1 MRRCVMGWASET
13 LDPLRAPTR
22 SLRREIPDQWGAF
35 AQTHRAT
42 FTTGD
47 LPLVV
52 KELMAVV
59 IAVAQQ
65 CDGCIAAHMRAAVA
79 AGATR
84 GQVAEALTVALFM
97 TGGPG
102 SIYAPRAWAAYEE
115 CAPAEAEA
123 STG

>member
-1 MRRCVMGWASET
+1 MGWAGET

-22 SLRREIPDQWGAF
+22 SLRMEVPEQWGAF

-42 FTTGD
+42 FTDGE
-47 LPLVV
+47 LSLVV
-52 KELMAVV
+52 KELMAVA

-65 CDGCIAAHMRAAVA
+65 CDGCIAAHVRAAVA

-115 CAPAEAEA
+115 YAPDEPAVTRTA
-123 STG
+123 S

>member
-1 MRRCVMGWASET
+1 MGWASET
-13 LDPLRAPTR
+13 LDPLRSPTR
-22 SLRREIPDQWGAF
+22 SLRQEVPDQWAAF

-42 FTTGD
+42 FSDGALSVAT
-47 LPLVV
+47 
-52 KELMAVV
+52 KELMAVA

-65 CDGCIAAHMRAAVA
+65 CDGCIAAHVRAAVT

-84 GQVAEALTVALFM
+84 EEVAEALTVALFM

-115 CAPAEAEA
+115 YAPEPAKAA
-123 STG
+123 RAAHTA

>member
-1 MRRCVMGWASET
+1 MGWAGET

-22 SLRREIPDQWGAF
+22 SLRMEVPEQWGAF

-42 FTTGD
+42 FTDGE
-47 LPLVV
+47 LSLVV
-52 KELMAVV
+52 KELMAVA

-65 CDGCIAAHMRAAVA
+65 CDGCIAAHIRAAVA

-84 GQVAEALTVALFM
+84 AQVAEALTVALFM
-97 TGGPG
+97 AGGPG

-115 CAPAEAEA
+115 YAPEESVAAV
-123 STG
+123 G